1 MKVFLFLPLI
11 VLSTFFLTSCK
22 KQAGQGGTSMI
33 TGVLSTE
40 LYNTA
45 GIMTGSYPKANED
58 VFIIYGDGKAGYSD
72 KTTTSY
78 DGSFKFDYLET
89 GKYSVYFYEDCATTA
104 DGKAVKILPAE
115 ITKRNSTIDLGTISI
130 KKIKNSGT
138 SRITGNIHVLNY
150 NTLGVFV
157 NEGPGPDIDVYLIY
171 GTNAIPTA
179 YTDKVTSNFDGSFS
193 FPDLGKGEYTVY
205 CYSKC
210 TTCASGTQ
218 AVFANG
224 VISSD
229 NSTIDV
235 GQITINN

>member
-1 MKVFLFLPLI
+1 MKSLIFLPSIFLF
-11 VLSTFFLTSCK
+11 TFLFSSCK
-22 KQAGQGGTSMI
+22 KQEGQGGSSII

-45 GIMTGSYPKANED
+45 GTLTGSYPKANED
-58 VFIIYGDGKAGYSD
+58 VFIIYGDGKSGYSD

-78 DGSFKFDYLET
+78 DGSFKFDYLEV

-104 DGKAVKILPAE
+104 DGKAVKIIPAE
-115 ITKRNSTIDLGTISI
+115 ITKKKSTTDLGTITV
-130 KKIKNSGT
+130 KKIENTGT
-138 SRITGNIHVLNY
+138 SSITGNIHVLNY

-171 GTNAIPTA
+171 GTNAIPSA
-179 YTDKVTSNFDGSFS
+179 YTDKVTSNFDGSFT

-224 VISSD
+224 LITSD